1 MNRPYGP
8 SLCQKPL
15 KREKQYQL
23 RWQTRQIADWVQGWN
38 PGWGRSPHP
47 ICNPYSLNCS
57 ENERTIMTNDQ

>member
-38 PGWGRSPHP
+38 PGWGRSPSPHLQP
-47 ICNPYSLNCS
+47 LFIELL
-57 ENERTIMTNDQ
+57 